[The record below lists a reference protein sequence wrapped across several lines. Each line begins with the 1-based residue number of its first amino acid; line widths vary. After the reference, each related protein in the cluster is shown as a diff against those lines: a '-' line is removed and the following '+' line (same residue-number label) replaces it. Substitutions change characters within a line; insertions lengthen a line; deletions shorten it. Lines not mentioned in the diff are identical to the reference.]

1 MSEHYLSHSMVIE
14 RMRMMMKS
22 FRTSF
27 AIVAMLV
34 LSLGL
39 VARPAM
45 AATPA
50 EQYITDNIQKG
61 LTILNNAQFSKEQ
74 RKTEFQG
81 FLLGITDI
89 GGIARYTLGQY
100 RRSAAPDDLKA
111 FDAAFK
117 DYAMSVYQ
125 SYFTKY
131 SGQTLRVTGSYV
143 LTPDE
148 TVVKAETVDPKKP
161 GSKPFQVN
169 FRVQNTG
176 SRILVV
182 DFAVEGVWIRELE
195 RNDFTSYLGQH
206 GGDVK
211 ALTMMLK
218 QKAAQSK

>member
-1 MSEHYLSHSMVIE
+1 MTMLH
-14 RMRMMMKS
+14 KS
-22 FRTSF
+22 FIVRF
-27 AIVAMLV
+27 AVVA
-34 LSLGL
+34 SLLLALGAL
-39 VARPAM
+39 ARPAV
-45 AATPA
+45 AASPA

-61 LTILNNAQFSKEQ
+61 LTILNNAQLSKEQ
-74 RKTEFQG
+74 RKAEFQG

-89 GGIARYTLGQY
+89 NGIARYTLGQY
-100 RRSAAPDDLKA
+100 RRSAPPEDLKA

-131 SGQTLRVTGSYV
+131 SGQTLTVSGSYA
-143 LTPDE
+143 LGADE
-148 TVVKAETVDPKKP
+148 TVVKAQTVDPKKP
-161 GSKPFQVN
+161 GAKPFEVN

-176 SRILVV
+176 SRQLVV

-211 ALTMMLK
+211 ALTVMLK